1 MNQLGSVT
9 AGQSACSGVLQQ
21 DLRLLLDHAP
31 DAIGRFDRNLRHVY
45 VNEATARANGRP
57 ASDFP
62 GQSMEDLGHSA
73 DICSLINENLIRV
86 FATGCEHTIDVLF
99 PSPKGPMWF
108 QCRMAPEFGL
118 DGLVEFVLVVSR
130 DISEQKRAE
139 ALLRQMEKRTAMAE
153 LVANLAHE
161 IHNPLSAVVNVI
173 YLLQH
178 NSSLD
183 EAGQKL
189 VAIASHELDRVS
201 EISKRSLLVSQVGTA
216 DSETAGDF

>member
-1 MNQLGSVT
+1 
-9 AGQSACSGVLQQ
+9 
-21 DLRLLLDHAP
+21 
-31 DAIGRFDRNLRHVY
+31 
-45 VNEATARANGRP
+45 
-57 ASDFP
+57 
-62 GQSMEDLGHSA
+62 
-73 DICSLINENLIRV
+73 
-86 FATGCEHTIDVLF
+86 
-99 PSPKGPMWF
+99 MWF